1 MLAGGESS
9 TTLAAGTV
17 LTRYAC
23 AAAALGSASSASTAA
38 SADAIP
44 RRLLPP
50 ARRTN
55 RARAESPGA
64 SVSER
69 VAFDVLVKGSLR
81 VVLPGVHVDDLAR
94 GVDEDRGREDL
105 RSRPAPRGW
114 PSSPGSWDS

>member
-1 MLAGGESS
+1 MLAGGDSS

-23 AAAALGSASSASTAA
+23 AAAALGSASTASTASTAA

-44 RRLLPP
+44 RGLLTP
-50 ARRTN
+50 ARRTP
-55 RARAESPGA
+55 RARADGPGA

-81 VVLPGVHVDDLAR
+81 VVLTGVHVDDLAR
-94 GVDEDRGREDL
+94 GAYEDR
-105 RSRPAPRGW
+105 
-114 PSSPGSWDS
+114 